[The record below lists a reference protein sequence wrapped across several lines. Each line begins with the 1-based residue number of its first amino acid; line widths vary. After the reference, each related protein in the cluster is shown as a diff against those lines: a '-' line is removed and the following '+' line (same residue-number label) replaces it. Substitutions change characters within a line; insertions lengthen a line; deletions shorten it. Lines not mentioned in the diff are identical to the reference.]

1 MKIND
6 RIRGALIAALVV
18 AVSVSFA
25 AAEEWDLG
33 GASTIKLKGVSGDVV
48 VRPADRGEAYVELY
62 SDVYPR
68 DAFEPSVTLEGS
80 TLRINED
87 WHGSGSGEV
96 RWTIYLPRHGG
107 QELRIAT
114 ASGDLDCE
122 DVTLR
127 VDLDTASG
135 DIRLVN
141 VDLEPDSDLSTAS
154 GDYEIE
160 DMTIREGTR
169 FSTASGDIRLEN
181 VEVEEGVKFSS
192 ASGDIEATSCTGHLR
207 LSSASGDV
215 VLRRSTL
222 IGRGKFSSASGDV
235 ELYLD
240 ELPPEGLSAS
250 SASGN
255 VTLDAADFG
264 GNYTLVMVRNEE
276 HGRIQCPF
284 DITSERTFR
293 EHRSTYEEQR
303 VERGSGG
310 PEIELE
316 TGSGRVVVKN

>member
-1 MKIND
+1 MRLNN
-6 RIRGALIAALVV
+6 RIRGVLFAALVV

-25 AAEEWDLG
+25 AAEEWDLQ

-48 VRPADRGEAYVELY
+48 VRPADRGGAHVELY
-62 SDVYPR
+62 SDVTPR
-68 DAFEPSVTLEGS
+68 DAFEPSVTLDGS
-80 TLRINED
+80 TLRIDEE

-96 RWTIYLPRHGG
+96 RWTIYLPRNGN
-107 QELRIAT
+107 QELRFAT

-122 DVTLR
+122 DVALR
-127 VDLDTASG
+127 IDLDTASG

-141 VDLEPDSDLSTAS
+141 VDLAPDSDLSTAS
-154 GDYEIE
+154 GDYEIQ
-160 DMTIREGTR
+160 DMTVREGTR
-169 FSTASGDIRLEN
+169 FSTASGDIELEN

-192 ASGDIEATSCTGHLR
+192 ASGDIKATSCTGHLQ

-215 VLRRSTL
+215 ILRKSTI
-222 IGRGKFSSASGDV
+222 IGKGKFSSASGDV

-250 SASGN
+250 SASGD
-255 VTLDAADFG
+255 VMLDAADFG
-264 GNYTLVMVRNEE
+264 GSYTLVMVRNEE
-276 HGRIQCPF
+276 HGRIRCPF
-284 DITSERTFR
+284 EITSERTF
-293 EHRSTYEEQR
+293 HKNRSTYEEQR

-316 TGSGRVVVKN
+316 TASGNVVVRN